1 MSIKIEGCCMTENID
16 IELNQEKVNGQ
27 YGYRILKRSF
37 DIIASAIGLVALSP
51 VFLAVAI
58 AIKCDDG
65 GPVFYDQIRIGK
77 NGKRFKMYK
86 FRSMHVNAEDEIE
99 KLQEHSEVDG
109 AMFKMKNDPR
119 VTRVGKFIR
128 KTSIDEFPQLLN
140 VLLGQM
146 SIVGPRPP
154 LPREVADY
162 TQYDKQRL
170 YVKPGCTGLWQVTAR
185 NSVGFQGMVNIDLDY
200 IQRRSIWLDLKI
212 MFKTVKV
219 IFVPN
224 EAY

>member
-1 MSIKIEGCCMTENID
+1 MTENID

-37 DIIASAIGLVALSP
+37 DIIASAVGLVALGP

-77 NGKRFKMYK
+77 NGKKFKMYK
-86 FRSMHVNAEDEIE
+86 FRSMRVNAEDEIE

-185 NSVGFQGMVNIDLDY
+185 NSVGFQEMVNIDLDY

>member
-37 DIIASAIGLVALSP
+37 DIIASAVGLVALGP

-77 NGKRFKMYK
+77 NGKKFKMYK
-86 FRSMHVNAEDEIE
+86 FRSMRVNAEDEIE

-185 NSVGFQGMVNIDLDY
+185 NSVGFQEMVNIDLDY

>member
-1 MSIKIEGCCMTENID
+1 MTDNMD
-16 IELNQEKVNGQ
+16 LKLNQEKINKQ

-37 DIIASAIGLVALSP
+37 DIIASAIGLIVLSP
-51 VFLAVAI
+51 VFLIVAI

-65 GPVFYDQIRIGK
+65 GPVFYDQIRVGK
-77 NGKRFKMYK
+77 NGKKFRMYK
-86 FRSMHVNAEDEIE
+86 FRSMRVSAENEIE
-99 KLQEHSEVDG
+99 ELKEHSEVDG

-140 VLLGQM
+140 VFLGQM

-154 LPREVADY
+154 LPREVVDY

-185 NSVGFQGMVNIDLDY
+185 NSVGFQEMVNIDLNY
-200 IQRRSIWLDLKI
+200 IQHRSIWLDLKI
-212 MFKTVKV
+212 IIKTVKV

>member
-1 MSIKIEGCCMTENID
+1 MTDNMD
-16 IELNQEKVNGQ
+16 LELNQEKINKQ

-37 DIIASAIGLVALSP
+37 DIIASAIGLIVLSP
-51 VFLAVAI
+51 VFLIVAI

-65 GPVFYDQIRIGK
+65 GPVFYDQIRVGK
-77 NGKRFKMYK
+77 NGKKFRMYK
-86 FRSMHVNAEDEIE
+86 FRSMRVSAENEIE
-99 KLQEHSEVDG
+99 ELKEHSEVDG

-128 KTSIDEFPQLLN
+128 RTSIDEFPQLLN
-140 VLLGQM
+140 VFLGQM

-170 YVKPGCTGLWQVTAR
+170 YVKPGCTGLWQVTVR
-185 NSVGFQGMVNIDLDY
+185 NSVGFQEMVNIDLNY
-200 IQRRSIWLDLKI
+200 IQHRSIWLDLKI
-212 MFKTVKV
+212 IIKTVKV

>member
-37 DIIASAIGLVALSP
+37 DIIASAVGLVALGP

-77 NGKRFKMYK
+77 NGKKFKMYK
-86 FRSMHVNAEDEIE
+86 FRSMRVNAEDEIE

-154 LPREVADY
+154 LPREVVDY

-185 NSVGFQGMVNIDLDY
+185 NSVGFQEMVNIDLDY

>member
-1 MSIKIEGCCMTENID
+1 MSIKIEGCCMTDNID

-77 NGKRFKMYK
+77 NGKKFKMYK
-86 FRSMHVNAEDEIE
+86 FRSMRVNAEDEIE
-99 KLQEHSEVDG
+99 WLQEHSEVDG

-185 NSVGFQGMVNIDLDY
+185 NSVGFQEMVNIDLDY